1 MAHYAKLD
9 ENNNIVSVHSVD
21 DITETVDGVTN
32 EANGVAYLKKVHGW
46 EKFKKTSY
54 NTRGGSY
61 RNHDGSLASDQTKM
75 LRYNYA
81 GVGSTYNEAADAF
94 IPAKPVDDEG
104 NICHSWVLNT
114 TNYTWKAPIDAPSS
128 QTEGVDDFYSWNE
141 ESQSWDKEV
150 VYRAP

>member
-9 ENNNIVSVHSVD
+9 ENNSVVSVHAVD
-21 DITETVDGVTN
+21 DERETVDGVTN

-54 NTRGGSY
+54 NTRKGSY

-81 GVGSTYNEAADAF
+81 GVGSTYDETADAF
-94 IPAKPVDDEG
+94 IPARPVDDEG
-104 NICHSWVLNT
+104 NIFHSWVIDT
-114 TNYTWKAPIDAPSS
+114 TTYTWKAPIDEPSS
-128 QTEGVDDFYSWNE
+128 QTEGVDDLYHWNE
-141 ESQSWDKEV
+141 ASQSWDKEI
-150 VYRAP
+150 VYRTP